1 MDARATSSSCSH
13 STSPRSVNK
22 ASPLVASS
30 DTVTPDTVTSVPL
43 IDMQRQ
49 YAELAPRITEAIGRV
64 CASGRFV
71 LGPDCDA
78 LEASLARYTNSP
90 HAIACASGSDA
101 ILLALM
107 ALDISA
113 GDEVILPSYTFFAT
127 AAAVCRLGARPVFV
141 DIDPATFNLDPALVA
156 AAVTPVTRAIMPVHL
171 FGQCVAMEPIRQ
183 IAKRHKLAVIE
194 DAAQAIGAEDAG
206 QRAGMLGDVACFSF
220 YPTKN
225 LGGFGDGGLL
235 TTPRDDLAA
244 RLRLL
249 RVHGMQPRYY
259 HRAIGINSRLDSIQA
274 AVLNVKLPH
283 LDRWTAMRQLHARR
297 YHELFA
303 EFGLDKVLGLPHERS
318 QVRHVWN
325 QYVVRVPDGRRD
337 ALREHLAKQTVG
349 SEIYYP
355 VPLHEQECFAFL
367 DCRLGS
373 LPETER
379 AARETVALP
388 IFPELEHQEQVYV
401 VRQIAA
407 FFAATQAATT
417 QAVGAHSLPGPKF
430 LKRSSQSAEKRQQPG

>member
-1 MDARATSSSCSH
+1 
-13 STSPRSVNK
+13 
-22 ASPLVASS
+22 
-30 DTVTPDTVTSVPL
+30 
-43 IDMQRQ
+43 
-49 YAELAPRITEAIGRV
+49 
-64 CASGRFV
+64 
-71 LGPDCDA
+71 
-78 LEASLARYTNSP
+78 
-90 HAIACASGSDA
+90 
-101 ILLALM
+101 
-107 ALDISA
+107 
-113 GDEVILPSYTFFAT
+113 
-127 AAAVCRLGARPVFV
+127 VFV
-141 DIDPATFNLDPALVA
+141 DIDPATFNLDPALVEA
-156 AAVTPVTRAIMPVHL
+156 AITPVTRAIMPVHL

-183 IAKRHKLAVIE
+183 VAARHKLAVIE

-235 TTPRDDLAA
+235 TTPRDDIAA

-259 HRAIGINSRLDSIQA
+259 HRVIGINSRLDSIQA

-303 EFGLDKVLGLPHERS
+303 EYGLDKVLGLPHERG

-337 ALREHLAKQTVG
+337 ALREHLAKQKVG

-379 AARETVALP
+379 AARQTVALP

-401 VRQIAA
+401 VRQIAS
-407 FFAATQAATT
+407 FFAAAPSATQAATAQT
-417 QAVGAHSLPGPKF
+417 PGAHSLPGPKF
-430 LKRSSQSAEKRQQPG
+430 LKRSSQSAEKRQLPG